1 MPGLTKVFDDTTS
14 NTVTMQ
20 RPTYTAFRDIALK
33 VSALM
38 EVEPE
43 AALTAPEFEE
53 VLQACTS
60 EDITPWL
67 EEADY
72 QQAVHLWDAIIEYCE
87 FDSFFAERQKRHF
100 ENSKARLEREV
111 DLQAAQIARMKK
123 SGVLPETFSLE
134 SVMSAET
141 SATQN
146 LLNSLSSQTTT
157 PASTGGR
164 ENASKTRTSGSSSGT
179 TQGPR
184 GSGKRSRN

>member
-1 MPGLTKVFDDTTS
+1 MPGLEKVFDDTKD
-14 NTVTMQ
+14 NPITMR
-20 RPTYTAFRDIALK
+20 RPTYASFRDIAVK

-43 AALTAPEFEE
+43 AALSAPEFEE
-53 VLQACTS
+53 VLQACTV
-60 EDITPWL
+60 EDVTSWL
-67 EEADY
+67 ESADY
-72 QQAVHLWDAIIEYCE
+72 QQAVRLWDAIIEYCE
-87 FDSFFAERQKRHF
+87 FASFFAERQKRHF

-111 DLQAAQIARMKK
+111 DLQAAQIARMKR

-164 ENASKTRTSGSSSGT
+164 ESASSARTSGSSSAT
-179 TQGPR
+179 TQKPR